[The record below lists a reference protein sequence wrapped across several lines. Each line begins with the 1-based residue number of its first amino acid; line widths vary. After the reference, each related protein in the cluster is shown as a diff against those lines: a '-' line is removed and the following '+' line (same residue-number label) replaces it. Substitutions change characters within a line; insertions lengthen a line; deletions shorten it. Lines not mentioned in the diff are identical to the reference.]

1 MFRISLQTLRAHRAN
16 LAGAFVAI
24 WLAVTLAYATGLL
37 MAGALSAPGPGRF
50 ASSDLVVRADPSV
63 KTGDGDRR
71 PRPAVVVLGGRA
83 RRGRAGRRPGDRR
96 RHLPGG
102 RLGHARHA
110 GPRGRP
116 LRPRRLRRRP
126 ARRPRAA
133 RSTRGR
139 GRGPGRARFAPARR
153 DRGGR
158 VDLPRHR
165 PRPWRIR
172 AVLRRHDRPPP
183 RRRAERGQR
192 DRREG
197 RAGRRARDAA
207 HPPRNRTRGDH
218 RGPRPRARLAGRS
231 RRRSRRRPRRARRH
245 LRDDGRHLRRGR
257 AVRGRRD
264 VHAGDRPA
272 AARARRDARARG
284 RSASG
289 AAADRGR
296 GADRLARR
304 RRPRHPRRPAALAG
318 DRVGARRSWRRP
330 RGLRGGQFLDP
341 ARRRARRRHR

>member
-63 KTGDGDRR
+63 KTGDGTAVPG
-71 PRPAVVVLGGRA
+71 PRLSSAVVERVAAVPGVARA
-83 RRGRAGRRPGDRR
+83 RRR
-96 RHLPGG
+96 RHLPGR
-102 RLGHARHA
+102 RLGRARHSR
-110 GPRGRP
+110 PRRRP

-139 GRGPGRARFAPARR
+139 RGGPRRPRVAPARR

-158 VDLPRHR
+158 VDLPRHGPR
-165 PRPWRIR
+165 PRPIR

-183 RRRAERGQR
+183 RRRTGRGQR
-192 DRREG
+192 DRGEG

-207 HPPRNRTRGDH
+207 FAPRGRAGDARDGRRDAAAAAAGPAADAPRPPPRRAPP
-218 RGPRPRARLAGRS
+218 PRADASGARSRARLAGRS
-231 RRRSRRRPRRARRH
+231 RRRSRRRPGRARRD
-245 LRDDGRHLRRGR
+245 LRDDGRHLRCGR
-257 AVRGRRD
+257 AVRRRRD
-264 VHAGDRPA
+264 VHARDRPA
-272 AARARRDARARG
+272 AARARGACV
-284 RSASG
+284 RSG
-289 AAADRGR
+289 
-296 GADRLARR
+296 
-304 RRPRHPRRPAALAG
+304 PRRI
-318 DRVGARRSWRRP
+318 RC
-330 RGLRGGQFLDP
+330 GG
-341 ARRRARRRHR
+341 